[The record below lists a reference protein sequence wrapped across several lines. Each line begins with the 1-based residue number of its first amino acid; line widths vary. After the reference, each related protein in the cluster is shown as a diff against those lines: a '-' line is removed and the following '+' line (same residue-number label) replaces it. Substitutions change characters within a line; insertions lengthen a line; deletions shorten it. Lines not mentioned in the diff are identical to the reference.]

1 MGYEKS
7 QIYIIIND
15 QGLSYIGSTIQG
27 YKVRLGKHQS
37 DFRGHMEDSRIYRAY
52 RSSFDV
58 LQHGEHNIY
67 LIENYPCCNVKEL
80 ETREVQWILKMNDL
94 CILTNKKLPLLLTDE
109 EIEASE
115 ALELPTDIKE
125 LLCID

>member
-7 QIYIIIND
+7 QIYMIINN
-15 QGLSYIGSTIQG
+15 QGLTYIGSTIQG

-37 DFRGHMEDSRIYRAY
+37 DYRGYTEADRIHRAY
-52 RSSFDV
+52 RASFDV
-58 LQHGEHNIY
+58 LEQGGYDIY